1 MAAPLLKKR
10 LNTGMWGI
18 CTAMAERSAATG
30 PGSMPTMAVSK
41 KQKQENKIQFQP
53 NRIGK
58 MQGALEF
65 DI

>member
-1 MAAPLLKKR
+1 
-10 LNTGMWGI
+10 
-18 CTAMAERSAATG
+18 
-30 PGSMPTMAVSK
+30 MAVSK

-53 NRIGK
+53 NRINE